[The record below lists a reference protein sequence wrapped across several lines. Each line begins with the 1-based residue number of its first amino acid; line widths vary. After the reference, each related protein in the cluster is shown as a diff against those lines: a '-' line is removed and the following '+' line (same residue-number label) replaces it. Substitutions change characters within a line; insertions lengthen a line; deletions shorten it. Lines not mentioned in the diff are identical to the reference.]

1 VLGDIPLS
9 PRVVAAIEDAVVW
22 ARRIMDVI
30 DRKFPVNHKDRLST
44 FSECA
49 IGFTEDRELS
59 S

>member
-1 VLGDIPLS
+1 
-9 PRVVAAIEDAVVW
+9 VVW

-30 DRKFPVNHKDRLST
+30 DRKFPVNHNDRLST
-44 FSECA
+44 FSECT